1 MLDMPKRDRIAER
14 RESTRREILDAAWA
28 VARESGLATLTL
40 RDVASR
46 VGMQAPSLY
55 SHFASKNAIYDGM
68 FRQAWEEFES
78 SSLAVDAALPA
89 HPRAAFK
96 QTMRH
101 FFEFAVADLA
111 RYQLMNQRILV
122 DFEPTTEAFAPSVR
136 VVERSVQFGQAVGIS
151 VEDHLIV
158 IALVS
163 GLINQHYANDPGGDT
178 YAGLLDRS
186 IDMWADAV
194 GLPPEDSPPAM

>member
-1 MLDMPKRDRIAER
+1 RL
-14 RESTRREILDAAWA
+14 EILESAWA
-28 VARESGLATLTL
+28 VARASGLASLTL

-68 FRQAWEEFES
+68 FRQAWEEFEA
-78 SSLAVDAALPA
+78 SSLLVDAALPD

-96 QTMRH
+96 QMMRH

-122 DFEPTTEAFAPSVR
+122 DFEPTPESFAPSIR
-136 VVERSVQFGQAVGIS
+136 VVERSVQFGRALGIS

-163 GLINQHYANDPGGDT
+163 GLINQHYANDPDGST

-194 GLPPEDSPPAM
+194 GLLPGDSSPDA